1 MSTVIGSMGVRIA
14 PGVLFKT
21 RRFKSGDSQTFKTQ
35 SLLMK
40 PRIKNFY
47 PEADI
52 LQIKLEG
59 YEIVVHRDN
68 LTKEVY
74 VDVRECTTS
83 EEQNFILGTA
93 SPTNNSN

>member
-1 MSTVIGSMGVRIA
+1 
-14 PGVLFKT
+14 
-21 RRFKSGDSQTFKTQ
+21 
-35 SLLMK
+35 MK

-74 VDVRECTTS
+74 VDVREYTTS